1 MANPTEQNVQDSIES
16 TGGVPEIELEMEVS
30 GMTQTAVDKTLSIA
44 EMAADAKAT
53 GDAID
58 VVAGDLADLTAD
70 VSDIEHWTGEDIP
83 LNSESGSPSIAEAV
97 ATNAEDI
104 GDIKQWTGENLP
116 LNTQSTATIAEAFAS
131 IFANLYPVGSLY
143 ITAADQLPAW
153 ISSSGTWVE
162 VKIPITWGDMK
173 NGTRSFVIPEEGETF
188 TTGTLHFWLRTE

>member
-1 MANPTEQNVQDSIES
+1 MPNTEQSIEE
-16 TGGVPEIELEMEVS
+16 TGGVPVVEVEMEVS

-44 EMAADAKAT
+44 DMAADAKAT

-58 VVAGDLADLTAD
+58 QVAGDVADLAAD
-70 VSDIEHWTGEDIP
+70 VADIEQWTGEDIP
-83 LNSESGSPSIAEAV
+83 LNSENNAPSVADAV

-104 GDIKQWTGENLP
+104 ADIKQWTGEDLP
-116 LNTQSTATIAEAFAS
+116 LNTQSSATIAEAFAS

-143 ITAADQLPAW
+143 ITAAEQLPSW
-153 ISSSGTWVE
+153 ISSAGTWVE

-188 TTGTLHFWLRTE
+188 NPGTLHFWLRTE